1 MKSLSFLYS
10 SSLHQVHA
18 PYLDAMIEFDR
29 IGTQALDVLMND
41 KSQDCSRGSE
51 RQEHFAI
58 FQYRLKEWGK
68 RISTEFQFPSRDA
81 ETDVWNQQIRTL
93 LHLWKDHLH
102 MIVARPFICDNQC
115 SGASLDIWASSVSVA
130 TDIVQRLSRLDSS
143 TRSFRFHQSKY
154 NHFLIAALGTLLLA
168 VTRGSSNS
176 DSTPLAEQRIPMAQ
190 STYLKAQQQAV
201 VALNL
206 LYTLAKTSHHFQ
218 FWLEHVRGLARRL
231 KVLDGLVVPASSC
244 TDDSAVQNETRG
256 DQQARSA
263 RDATAELIRMAESYV
278 FESAD
283 NMMPPG
289 LQDLDVSP
297 LTRAP
302 SMSESDLLHD
312 FGWLI
317 DGPLANNL

>member
-1 MKSLSFLYS
+1 
-10 SSLHQVHA
+10 
-18 PYLDAMIEFDR
+18 MIEFDR
-29 IGTQALDVLMND
+29 IGTQALDVLMDD
-41 KSQDCSRGSE
+41 KSEDCSRASE
-51 RQEHFAI
+51 RQEHFAF
-58 FQYRLKEWGK
+58 FQYRLEEWGK

-102 MIVARPFICDNQC
+102 MIVARSFICDNRC
-115 SGASLDIWASSVSVA
+115 SGAPLDIWASSVNAA
-130 TDIVQRLSRLDSS
+130 TDTVQSLSRLESS

-168 VTRGSSNS
+168 VTRGSSNPEPM
-176 DSTPLAEQRIPMAQ
+176 PLAEQRIPMAH
-190 STYLKAQQQAV
+190 STYVKAQQNAV

-244 TDDSAVQNETRG
+244 KDESAARNEIRGEQVQ
-256 DQQARSA
+256 SA
-263 RDATAELIRMAESYV
+263 RDATTELIRMAESYV
-278 FESAD
+278 FESVD
-283 NMMPPG
+283 NMIPPG
-289 LQDLDVSP
+289 LQDLDISP

-302 SMSESDLLHD
+302 SMSESDLLQD

-317 DGPLANNL
+317 DGSLANNL